1 LRWHH
6 SIGLFAA
13 LFVLTWIF
21 SGWLTVDRGTLFSR
35 DEPTLTQ
42 IERLRGVPLA
52 GAAGSFPVLQLRKL
66 RNPRQIEVTAVGR
79 HPFLIVRDAGVLGS
93 ELISVDDEGALHASR
108 VIPDT
113 LLLFAIQAAWSPVGV
128 LGIQAIA
135 ADDAYRVRSNPLPD
149 TARRIV
155 LNDRTRTWIQM
166 DAASGEILSVA
177 DTSRRLYRWLVDGLH
192 CFDFPLFNHAGPLRH
207 VLVLLGTTMGFLF
220 SCTGVVIGA
229 KRLRRSLP

>member
-1 LRWHH
+1 
-6 SIGLFAA
+6 
-13 LFVLTWIF
+13 
-21 SGWLTVDRGTLFSR
+21 
-35 DEPTLTQ
+35 
-42 IERLRGVPLA
+42 
-52 GAAGSFPVLQLRKL
+52 
-66 RNPRQIEVTAVGR
+66 
-79 HPFLIVRDAGVLGS
+79 
-93 ELISVDDEGALHASR
+93 LISIDDEGALHASR

-155 LNDRTRTWIQM
+155 LNDRTGTWIQM

-220 SCTGVVIGA
+220 ICTGVVIGA
-229 KRLRRSLP
+229 KRLRRSLPLAGSQAARSVSQQSGTGP